1 MITPHRKSLVAAGC
15 WTRPEHSGGSGE
27 RQRAREWIW
36 LGIVYLWAADIGV
49 ATRDVDLD
57 IDYSDTMDKLE
68 MGFQGH
74 MEAQE
79 TVSAGS
85 WTSPSM
91 AVGNNNDLPNVHLN
105 SDLDMTAMDIA
116 MVWNPGPE
124 RMTGFELYGGLRY
137 IDTDF
142 HLVVDPEPPAL
153 PTVETGVNT
162 TYTDFLLGARYGMP
176 LNEHWRLW
184 LRRRPS
190 EGESRGH
197 LGPVCI
203 RQLHDRAASL
213 LRRLQACRN
222 GPQGQHRRE
231 RQGDLFGTG
240 NRLRFQLLR
249 SDSKATEKQSKK
261 PGFSGMISGLCRQAP
276 GPLKRRL
283 RLHQNQGA
291 EGPRGR
297 PQTARHVHRRHR

>member
-1 MITPHRKSLVAAGC
+1 MNTNRRKSLAAVGCGVALALG
-15 WTRPEHSGGSGE
+15 TGAASAESSGMD
-27 RQRAREWIW
+27 W

-74 MEAQE
+74 MEAQGDRFGGF
-79 TVSAGS
+79 VDISY
-85 WTSPSM
+85 M

-176 LNEHWRLW
+176 LNEHWRLGFGGD
-184 LRRRPS
+184 LS
-190 EGESRGH
+190 EGETEGTWSLYAFGSYTT
-197 LGPVCI
+197 GPHHFYAGYKHV
-203 RQLHDRAASL
+203 
-213 LRRLQACRN
+213 
-222 GPQGQHRRE
+222 E
-231 RQGDLFGTG
+231 MDLKGGTG
-240 NRLRFQLLR
+240 ETV
-249 SDSKATEKQSKK
+249 TETYSG
-261 PGFSGMISGLCRQAP
+261 PAIAYGFSF
-276 GPLKRRL
+276 
-283 RLHQNQGA
+283 
-291 EGPRGR
+291 
-297 PQTARHVHRRHR
+297 